1 MRRKAHGERFSLRGE
16 RRSLL
21 GKTKLG
27 GETDS
32 ACAETDSVRAEKT
45 RGRAGKGKPARR
57 NLKLAR
63 RKTKLGRRMAKLARG
78 RAKSRSERQSLLGKY
93 EARAAGKAPPFEFLP
108 LFSTCPLGG
117 HATPWFTAPWI
128 SAPLASLFLDFF
140 HPLNSCHL
148 LVLHSFTPAYWVSDY
163 PFFDS
168 RHCRF

>member
-27 GETDS
+27 
-32 ACAETDSVRAEKT
+32 
-45 RGRAGKGKPARR
+45 
-57 NLKLAR
+57 
-63 RKTKLGRRMAKLARG
+63 RRMAKLARG
-78 RAKSRSERQSLLGKY
+78 RQSSRGENPGSRGERKTCSEEPQARSEKGEACAENGKTRARKGKITLGKAKSAREMRNS
-93 EARAAGKAPPFEFLP
+93 RAAGKAPPFEFLP
-108 LFSTCPLGG
+108 LLSTCPLGG

>member
-21 GKTKLG
+21 GERRSLG
-27 GETDS
+27 EEWRNSRGKQSSLGENPGSCGERKNLLEGTS
-32 ACAETDSVRAEKT
+32 SSLGERRSLREEWQNSRAE
-45 RGRAGKGKPARR
+45 G
-57 NLKLAR
+57 
-63 RKTKLGRRMAKLARG
+63 
-78 RAKSRSERQSLLGKY
+78 QSLLGKY

-140 HPLNSCHL
+140 HPLNSCPH
-148 LVLHSFTPAYWVSDY
+148 
-163 PFFDS
+163 FFDS

>member
-1 MRRKAHGERFSLRGE
+1 MAKLARGRAKSRSERQ
-16 RRSLL
+16 SLL
-21 GKTKLG
+21 GKCEARAAGK
-27 GETDS
+27 
-32 ACAETDSVRAEKT
+32 VRAEKT

-78 RAKSRSERQSLLGKY
+78 RAKSRSERQSLLGKI
-93 EARAAGKAPPFEFLP
+93 EAWAAGKARAEGKAPPFEFLP
-108 LFSTCPLGG
+108 LLSTCPLGG

>member
-1 MRRKAHGERFSLRGE
+1 MRRKAHEERFSLRGE

-32 ACAETDSVRAEKT
+32 ACAENGKT
-45 RGRAGKGKPARR
+45 
-57 NLKLAR
+57 
-63 RKTKLGRRMAKLARG
+63 
-78 RAKSRSERQSLLGKY
+78 
-93 EARAAGKAPPFEFLP
+93 RAAGKAPPFEFLP
-108 LFSTCPLGG
+108 LLSTCPLGG
-117 HATPWFTAPWI
+117 HATPWVTAPWI

>member
-1 MRRKAHGERFSLRGE
+1 MAKLARGRAKSRSERQ
-16 RRSLL
+16 SLL
-21 GKTKLG
+21 GKC
-27 GETDS
+27 E
-32 ACAETDSVRAEKT
+32 ARAEKT

-63 RKTKLGRRMAKLARG
+63 RKAKLGRRMAKLARG
-78 RAKSRSERQSLLGKY
+78 RAKSRAERQSLLGKC
-93 EARAAGKAPPFEFLP
+93 ETGKAPPFEFLP
-108 LFSTCPLGG
+108 LLSTCPLGG

>member
-1 MRRKAHGERFSLRGE
+1 MRRKARGVRLSLRGE

-32 ACAETDSVRAEKT
+32 A
-45 RGRAGKGKPARR
+45 RAGKGKPARR

-108 LFSTCPLGG
+108 LLSTCPLGG

>member
-1 MRRKAHGERFSLRGE
+1 MRRKAHGERFSSRGE

-27 GETDS
+27 GGTDS
-32 ACAETDSVRAEKT
+32 ACAGNGKVCAETDEAWAKNGETRA
-45 RGRAGKGKPARR
+45 
-57 NLKLAR
+57 
-63 RKTKLGRRMAKLARG
+63 RK
-78 RAKSRSERQSLLGKY
+78 
-93 EARAAGKAPPFEFLP
+93 GKAPPFEFLP
-108 LFSTCPLGG
+108 LLSTCPLGG
-117 HATPWFTAPWI
+117 HATPCFTAPWI

>member
-27 GETDS
+27 GERQTQ
-32 ACAETDSVRAEKT
+32 
-45 RGRAGKGKPARR
+45 
-57 NLKLAR
+57 LA
-63 RKTKLGRRMAKLARG
+63 RRMAKLARG
-78 RAKSRSERQSLLGKY
+78 RAKSRSERQSLFGKCEARAEKDEAWAKNG

-108 LFSTCPLGG
+108 LLSTCPLGG

>member
-1 MRRKAHGERFSLRGE
+1 MRRKAHRERLSLRGE

-32 ACAETDSVRAEKT
+32 ACAENGKVCPGKGETWVKNGKT
-45 RGRAGKGKPARR
+45 RARKGKI
-57 NLKLAR
+57 
-63 RKTKLGRRMAKLARG
+63 TLGK
-78 RAKSRSERQSLLGKY
+78 AKSAREMRNS
-93 EARAAGKAPPFEFLP
+93 RAAGKAPPFEFLP
-108 LFSTCPLGG
+108 LLSTCPLGG